1 MALDPD
7 QFFAKPHNATH
18 RQYEAL
24 RTFFYEGKPAA
35 EVARRF
41 GYTLSAFYSLTR
53 DFRTGCT
60 ASEVEDKFFVTHTP
74 GRKPEG
80 HMAKSREL
88 ILTLRKKY
96 LSVADIKAVLDSQQL
111 QISEQ
116 QIYRIIQ
123 GDGFARLPRR
133 TQKMRDETLA
143 LATLAAPKSKLRQW
157 APEIFQTQHSI
168 GVLCFLPYIHQYGID
183 KLIQDSGY
191 PATTTIPRLNSILS
205 FLALKLSGA
214 GRYTMDDQWCM
225 DRGLGLF
232 AGLNVLPKAAWFTSY
247 SHRVTRE
254 MNLTLLKQ
262 LHTLWGK
269 HGRLSDTANL
279 DFVSIPYWG
288 DGAHLENNWSGTRHK
303 AIPSILA
310 ALAQDPHSGIVTYGD
325 TNVRHKNKSG
335 VVVEFLDFYKE
346 ETATELKYLVFDSKF
361 TTYENL
367 RKLDDDEV
375 KFLTIRRRGEKILR
389 QLHAL
394 PSSEWTTIRVPDATG
409 KGRTLSTNDQ
419 TIPLAEYGKPI
430 RQIAITGQGKIKPAL
445 ILTNDFTIKV
455 GEVVRKYAQRWLVEQ
470 DIAEQI
476 YFFHRNRVSS
486 SMVIK
491 VDFDFTMS
499 ILAHNLYRLLAADLP
514 GYSHTTAQ
522 SLFNRFILNSGQVR
536 IDQSAVTVLLRK
548 KRHLPALLTA
558 MRKFPDVK
566 ISFLNYKIL
575 CFAGASH
582 S

>member
-1 MALDPD
+1 
-7 QFFAKPHNATH
+7 
-18 RQYEAL
+18 
-24 RTFFYEGKPAA
+24 
-35 EVARRF
+35 
-41 GYTLSAFYSLTR
+41 
-53 DFRTGCT
+53 
-60 ASEVEDKFFVTHTP
+60 
-74 GRKPEG
+74 
-80 HMAKSREL
+80 
-88 ILTLRKKY
+88 
-96 LSVADIKAVLDSQQL
+96 
-111 QISEQ
+111 
-116 QIYRIIQ
+116 
-123 GDGFARLPRR
+123 
-133 TQKMRDETLA
+133 
-143 LATLAAPKSKLRQW
+143 
-157 APEIFQTQHSI
+157 
-168 GVLCFLPYIHQYGID
+168 
-183 KLIQDSGY
+183 
-191 PATTTIPRLNSILS
+191 
-205 FLALKLSGA
+205 
-214 GRYTMDDQWCM
+214 
-225 DRGLGLF
+225 
-232 AGLNVLPKAAWFTSY
+232 
-247 SHRVTRE
+247 

-269 HGRLSDTANL
+269 HGLLSDTANL

-288 DGAHLENNWSGTRHK
+288 DDAHLENNWSGTRHK

-325 TNVRHKNKSG
+325 TNVRHKNKSR

-346 ETATELKYLVFDSKF
+346 NNSTALKYLVFDSKF

-375 KFLTIRRRGEKILR
+375 KFLTIRRRGEKIIR
-389 QLHAL
+389 QLNAL
-394 PSSEWTTIRVPDATG
+394 PSSDWTSIRVPDATG

-419 TIPLAEYGKPI
+419 TIHLAEYGKNI
-430 RQIAITGQGKIKPAL
+430 RQIAITGHRKIKPAL

-455 GEVVRKYAQRWLVEQ
+455 ADVVRKYAQRWLVEQ

-476 YFFHRNRVSS
+476 YFFHLNRVSS

-514 GYSHTTAQ
+514 GYSHATAQ
-522 SLFNRFILNSGQVR
+522 SLFNRDILNSGQVR

-558 MRKFPDVK
+558 MRQFQDLK
-566 ISFLNYKIL
+566 ISFLHHKIL

>member
-1 MALDPD
+1 MALDPEK
-7 QFFAKPHNATH
+7 FFAKPHSATH

-24 RTFFYEGKPAA
+24 RAFFYDGKQAE

-41 GYTLSAFYSLTR
+41 GYKLSAFYSLTR
-53 DFRTGCT
+53 DFRHECT
-60 ASEVEDKFFVTHTP
+60 AREVEEKFFVSPTP
-74 GRKPEG
+74 GRRPEVRI
-80 HMAKSREL
+80 ANSRDL

-96 LSVADIKAVLDSQQL
+96 LSVSDIKAVLDSQTL

-133 TQKMRDETLA
+133 TKRLRDETLA
-143 LATLAAPKSKLRQW
+143 MATIAAPQSKLL
-157 APEIFQTQHSI
+157 ACDPEIFQTQHSI
-168 GVLCFLPYIHQYGID
+168 GVLCFLPYLQQYGID
-183 KLIQDSGY
+183 KLIQNSGY

-225 DRGLGLF
+225 DRGLGVF

-254 MNLTLLKQ
+254 MNLKLLKKV
-262 LHTLWGK
+262 HTVWGK
-269 HGRLSDTANL
+269 HGLLSDTANL

-288 DGAHLENNWSGTRHK
+288 DDAHLENNWSGTRHK
-303 AIPSILA
+303 AMPSLLA
-310 ALAQDPHSGIVTYGD
+310 ALAQDPQSGIVTYGD

-346 ETATELKYLVFDSKF
+346 DHTTALKYLVFDSKF

-367 RKLDDDEV
+367 RKLDDAEV
-375 KFLTIRRRGEKILR
+375 KFLTIRRRGEKIIR
-389 QLHAL
+389 QLNAL
-394 PSSEWTTIRVPDATG
+394 PPSAWTSLRVPDSTG

-419 TIPLAEYGKPI
+419 TIHLAEYDKQI
-430 RQIAITGQGKIKPAL
+430 RQIAITGHGKIKPAL
-445 ILTNDFTIKV
+445 IITNDFNIKV
-455 GEVVRKYAQRWLVEQ
+455 ADVVRKYAQRWLVEQ

-476 YFFHRNRVSS
+476 YFFHLNRVSS

-491 VDFDFTMS
+491 VDFDLTMS

-514 GYSHTTAQ
+514 GYSQATAQ

-536 IDQSAVTVLLRK
+536 IDNSSVTVLLRK
-548 KRHLPALLTA
+548 KRHLPAILTA
-558 MRKFPDVK
+558 MRKFQDLK
-566 ISFLNYKIL
+566 ISFLNNTIFR
-575 CFAGASH
+575 FAGASH